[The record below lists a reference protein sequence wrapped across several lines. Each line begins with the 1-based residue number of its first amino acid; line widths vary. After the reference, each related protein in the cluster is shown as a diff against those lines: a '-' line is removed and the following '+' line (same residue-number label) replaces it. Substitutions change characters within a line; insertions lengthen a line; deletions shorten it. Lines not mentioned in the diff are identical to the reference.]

1 MTAAESESLPLPSFV
16 GWPIFP
22 FEGDLRVR
30 AYVPLQPN
38 DRPRS
43 GEPGGGPCESCAAA
57 DDAYIWVDERW
68 RVKAPAQIPGVP
80 VQVFLETR
88 DHLDMNDMDVEL
100 AAQFG
105 QLIVRLDRAIQAVG
119 GIGRVHVNRWGDG
132 GSHFHMWFYGRPYGA
147 QQMLG
152 VLSGSYVRIAVPPSR
167 ASSRATITRFR
178 RQITSSVGGRIIA
191 HIARQNPSICCAP

>member
-1 MTAAESESLPLPSFV
+1 MTVASEPLPLPTFV
-16 GWPIFP
+16 HWPIFP

-30 AYVPLQPN
+30 AYEPLQPH

-43 GEPGGGPCESCAAA
+43 GEPGGEPCDSCTAT
-57 DDAYIWVDERW
+57 DDAYLWVDERW
-68 RVKAPAQIPGVP
+68 RVKAPVQIPGVP

-88 DHLDMNDMDVEL
+88 DHLDMDGL
-100 AAQFG
+100 AAELG

-152 VLSGSYVRIAVPPSR
+152 FCLAMWAMILPPTDE
-167 ASSRATITRFR
+167 ATW
-178 RQITSSVGGRIIA
+178 
-191 HIARQNPSICCAP
+191 RQNLVIVARELARGGGTAMLR